1 MGSVGESS
9 LLPTLSACFPHLQT
23 DPSDIPVATDPF
35 VVNTTTGFLPYKLP
49 LRRLPPA
56 FESLSRILDDMPI
69 LKEDGTPGLLAQ
81 FKLGPLIDSGA
92 LPDLTDEIDKLVV
105 EGTNERDLHAITAA
119 FRDYSFVASSYLLEP
134 CWKTWSSDPAGGYG
148 LGRQTL
154 PKCIAGP
161 LVKCAE
167 M

>member
-1 MGSVGESS
+1 MPGIITQSSNLSVPHDPSELPPGSDPFLITAQNGY
-9 LLPTLSACFPHLQT
+9 LPTQ
-23 DPSDIPVATDPF
+23 
-35 VVNTTTGFLPYKLP
+35 LP
-49 LRRLPPA
+49 LRRLPKA
-56 FESLSRILDDMPI
+56 FDALSDILDDMPI
-69 LKEDGTPGLLAQ
+69 LKEDGTPGLLAT

-92 LPDLTDEIDKLVV
+92 LPDLTHEIDNLVV
-105 EGTNERDLHAITAA
+105 EGGEVDMAVITAA

-134 CWKTWSSDPAGGYG
+134 CWQVYSNNADDGYG
-148 LGRQTL
+148 LGRQVL